1 MCSTDWH
8 KLWRSKLVQ
17 SCNNFTLKPK
27 LKPTVI
33 TCLAGRDA
41 QEVFILD
48 LSKHRAAIQSDCDSC
63 QTDQQCRY
71 SQDRLFRKDMYRLD
85 WTSKWFVN
93 WESWSFGKN
102 YPLNFLTSV
111 SPFIIRVSG
120 WQVFFSLWPLY
131 LMRYDQKGLV
141 YSHETDIIVC
151 IRLQAAKKERL
162 ITVVYVCRFCWGSKN
177 NKAFLFR
184 VACSRRSD
192 SKAREKNSRRKK
204 KKGD

>member
-1 MCSTDWH
+1 MRDKHDAGVKQMCSTDWH

-17 SCNNFTLKPK
+17 SCSNFPLKPE

-33 TCLAGRDA
+33 ACLAGRDG

-120 WQVFFSLWPLY
+120 WRVFFSLWPLY
-131 LMRYDQKGLV
+131 LMR
-141 YSHETDIIVC
+141 
-151 IRLQAAKKERL
+151 
-162 ITVVYVCRFCWGSKN
+162 
-177 NKAFLFR
+177 
-184 VACSRRSD
+184 
-192 SKAREKNSRRKK
+192 
-204 KKGD
+204 